1 MGQVKIPSGW
11 SSIRHCHFK
20 LIFPTLYPGC
30 QTTQSQALPGNI
42 LFPAQRTGD
51 FWHVLLQ
58 KKTRKWGCL
67 SSLWLVHL
75 FSIWRDI
82 SVCNLC
88 SAEISCVKKNTSGML
103 KVCAKIPQISTH
115 ATHNIKHAT
124 HNIEVFGN
132 KTFYSFQ
139 FQHLLRWHPDTDIVM
154 NKKEQC
160 TQVLLLILV
169 LVLLLILVLVLVLVH
184 WGILLG
190 GRWI

>member
-51 FWHVLLQ
+51 FWHALLQ
-58 KKTRKWGCL
+58 KMRVPA
-67 SSLWLVHL
+67 SLWLVHI

-103 KVCAKIPQISTH
+103 KVCAKIPQISAH
-115 ATHNIKHAT
+115 ATHKA
-124 HNIEVFGN
+124 EVFGN
-132 KTFYSFQ
+132 KKFSFQ

-169 LVLLLILVLVLVLVH
+169 LVLVLLLISVLVH

-190 GRWI
+190 GSWK